1 MSQPIAM
8 PDEAQRKAFVER
20 LALFRATLPPDQ
32 QQMLDI
38 MVITTFAPREEA
50 DVQGYQWFWSQWG
63 PNGPGWYTYGYLR
76 PWTDSGYQQTATGTA
91 YGLQAG
97 SNGLYLQP

>member
-1 MSQPIAM
+1 MAQNIPM

-20 LALFRATLPPDQ
+20 LAQFRDSLAPEQ
-32 QQMLDI
+32 KQMLDV
-38 MVITTFAPREEA
+38 MVIATFAPHQDA

-63 PNGPGWYTYGYLR
+63 PSGPGWYVNGYLQ
-76 PWTDSGYQQTATGTA
+76 PWTNNGFQQTAAGAA

-97 SNGLYLQP
+97 PDGLYLR